1 MNYVNHSK
9 VKTYK
14 QSSEIH
20 FFLDFRHKCFY
31 ELFSVYIQMSSILSA
46 KCYQGNKE
54 RLQKKLGKD
63 IKIFLKNR
71 KKKEGQYGHECYKNL
86 CEYE

>member
-1 MNYVNHSK
+1 
-9 VKTYK
+9 
-14 QSSEIH
+14 
-20 FFLDFRHKCFY
+20 
-31 ELFSVYIQMSSILSA
+31 MSSILSA
-46 KCYQGNKE
+46 KCNQGNKE